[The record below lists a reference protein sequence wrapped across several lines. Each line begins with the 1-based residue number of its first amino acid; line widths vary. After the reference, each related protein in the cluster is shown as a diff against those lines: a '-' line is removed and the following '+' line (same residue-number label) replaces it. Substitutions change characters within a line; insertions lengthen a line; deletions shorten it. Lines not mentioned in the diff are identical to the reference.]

1 MVERNEKLW
10 KLAKK
15 RTNTKRNGLIYLTI
29 VLFLWLIWLSNND
42 FTFSSNMIY
51 AWPKWPTLAL
61 AIAIVFDYIDAY
73 SKDNDS
79 LIEKEYNKLIKK
91 NSNESTN

>member
-1 MVERNEKLW
+1 MEERNEKLW

-15 RTNTKRNGLIYLTI
+15 RANTKRNGLIYLTI

-42 FTFSSNMIY
+42 FKFSSNMIY

-61 AIAIVFDYIDAY
+61 AIAFVFEYIDAFY
-73 SKDNDS
+73 KDNDS

-91 NSNESTN
+91 NNNESTI